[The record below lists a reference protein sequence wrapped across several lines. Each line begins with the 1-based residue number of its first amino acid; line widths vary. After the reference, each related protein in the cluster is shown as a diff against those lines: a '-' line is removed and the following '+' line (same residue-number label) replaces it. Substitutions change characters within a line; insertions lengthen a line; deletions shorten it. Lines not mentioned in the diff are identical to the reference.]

1 MKKRLLTAV
10 NQSLLNCP
18 TCNLLSYS
26 QSGEN
31 TQHMNCPR
39 CGKNL
44 HSRRPN
50 SISRTWA
57 LLITAVVLYIPAN
70 IFPIM
75 TVTQLGKSE
84 ADTILTGVKS
94 LIEADMWSLAALI
107 FFASIIVPILKVIM
121 LLFLLIS
128 VQFHSNWRPKER
140 TALYRITESVG
151 RWSMIDIFVLS
162 ILVALVRLGNIAT
175 IEPGIGAT
183 SFAAV
188 VVATMLAA
196 MAFDPRLI
204 WDAADPANNA

>member
-1 MKKRLLTAV
+1 
-10 NQSLLNCP
+10 
-18 TCNLLSYS
+18 
-26 QSGEN
+26 
-31 TQHMNCPR
+31 
-39 CGKNL
+39 
-44 HSRRPN
+44 
-50 SISRTWA
+50 
-57 LLITAVVLYIPAN
+57 
-70 IFPIM
+70 M

-94 LIEADMWSLAALI
+94 LIEADMWSLAALV

-128 VQFHSNWRPKER
+128 VQFHSNWRTKER

>member
-1 MKKRLLTAV
+1 MKKSSLTAI
-10 NQSLLNCP
+10 NHSLLNCQ
-18 TCNLLSYS
+18 TCDMLSYS
-26 QSGEN
+26 RTGLNS
-31 TQHMNCPR
+31 HHILCPR
-39 CGKNL
+39 CGTKL
-44 HSRRPN
+44 HSRKPN
-50 SISRTWA
+50 SISRAWA
-57 LLITAVVLYIPAN
+57 FLTTAIVLYVPAN

-94 LIEADMWSLAALI
+94 LFEAGMWSVAVLV
-107 FFASIIVPILKVIM
+107 FFASIIVPVIKIIM
-121 LLFLLIS
+121 LLFLLVS
-128 VQFHSNWRPKER
+128 VHFRSKYRPKER

-204 WDAADPANNA
+204 WDSIEQSTQ

>member
-1 MKKRLLTAV
+1 MRKSLLTAA
-10 NQSLLNCP
+10 NQSLLNCH

-26 QSGEN
+26 QAGKN
-31 TQHMNCPR
+31 TQHMICPR
-39 CGKNL
+39 CGTSL
-44 HSRRPN
+44 HSRKPN

-57 LLITAVVLYIPAN
+57 LLITAVALYIPAN

-94 LIEADMWSLAALI
+94 LIELGMWSLAALV
-107 FFASIIVPILKVIM
+107 FFASIIVPVLKVIM

-128 VQFHSNWRPKER
+128 VQFRSNWRPKER
-140 TALYRITESVG
+140 TALYRITDSVG

-188 VVATMLAA
+188 VVATMLAS

-204 WDAADPANNA
+204 WDAAEQAHND